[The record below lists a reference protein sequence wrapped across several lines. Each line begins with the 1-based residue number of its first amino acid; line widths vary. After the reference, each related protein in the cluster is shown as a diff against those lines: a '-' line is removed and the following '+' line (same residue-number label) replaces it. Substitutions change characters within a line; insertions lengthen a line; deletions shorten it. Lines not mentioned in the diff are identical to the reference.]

1 MWVTGFSKDKVINM
15 SRLLVD
21 KYNSEVDRLI
31 NEPVELK
38 KTLADKDEK
47 QIKWDDNLYKTLD
60 KNQYIELDDSCLIEY
75 MYRPF
80 TKKYIMYDKQIIQR
94 VRKFGNV
101 WGEKNFLIY
110 TSGPGSKVFSTI
122 SVNTIPDKGLLS
134 AGQGFY
140 VLDNSK
146 NSIFDNGYQ
155 FNINEKIAAQFELSE
170 KELIYYIYGIL
181 HSNSYLNKYS
191 SDLTKTIPRIP
202 NLVNKKEIVSIGKD
216 LFDLHTNYED
226 APKYKNVVLNIKE
239 NANYKVKKM
248 KFEDKE
254 KKDTII
260 FNEFITITNIP
271 SKAYAYT
278 LSGKSAIEWIMDQYQ
293 IKKDSKSQIVDDPNE
308 YSEDETYIL
317 NLLLKVIYISVKTVE
332 KIEELDNID
341 FDKIKK

>member
-1 MWVTGFSKDKVINM
+1 M
-15 SRLLVD
+15 
-21 KYNSEVDRLI
+21 
-31 NEPVELK
+31 
-38 KTLADKDEK
+38 
-47 QIKWDDNLYKTLD
+47 
-60 KNQYIELDDSCLIEY
+60 
-75 MYRPF
+75 
-80 TKKYIMYDKQIIQR
+80 
-94 VRKFGNV
+94 
-101 WGEKNFLIY
+101 
-110 TSGPGSKVFSTI
+110 
-122 SVNTIPDKGLLS
+122 
-134 AGQGFY
+134 
-140 VLDNSK
+140 
-146 NSIFDNGYQ
+146 
-155 FNINEKIAAQFELSE
+155 
-170 KELIYYIYGIL
+170 
-181 HSNSYLNKYS
+181 
-191 SDLTKTIPRIP
+191 
-202 NLVNKKEIVSIGKD
+202 NKKEIVSIGKD